1 MFLVGAFAINNCIIQ
16 AFSETSS
23 GKFILENV

>member
-16 AFSETSS
+16 ASS
-23 GKFILENV
+23 QTLPGKFILENV